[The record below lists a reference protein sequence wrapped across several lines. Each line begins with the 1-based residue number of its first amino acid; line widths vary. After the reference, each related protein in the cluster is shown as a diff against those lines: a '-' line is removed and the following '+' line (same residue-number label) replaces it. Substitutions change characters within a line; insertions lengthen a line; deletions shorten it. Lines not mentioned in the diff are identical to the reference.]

1 MKTILVLTD
10 FTRRSEHAAEFA
22 LEIAFKIRGEILL
35 YNAFYA
41 PQVVSLESGVYPY
54 YEDYSAIEQECLHEM
69 EKIVRKLGKKFTT
82 QHGVLPPPIRLLNEP
97 GKLGD
102 NVHEITMR
110 KDIWMIV
117 MGDKSKE
124 GPVSRFIFGSN
135 SNAVIDNASCPV
147 LLIPEK
153 AALKPVK
160 KIVFATDLQRTELVA
175 MLILEKLAELW
186 ESQITV
192 LHVCDKTLS
201 VEEKVSHYSYYKKI
215 LGGIKYPHT
224 NYLDVRGDHITDT
237 IADYATK
244 EKIDLIA
251 IVHKKRSFIGHLLH
265 KSISKKMMNYHNA
278 PLLVLQST

>member
-82 QHGVLPPPIRLLNEP
+82 QHGVPPPPIRLLNEP

-102 NVHEITMR
+102 KVHEITMR

-153 AALKPVK
+153 AAEVK
-160 KIVFATDLQRTELVA
+160 Q
-175 MLILEKLAELW
+175 
-186 ESQITV
+186 
-192 LHVCDKTLS
+192 
-201 VEEKVSHYSYYKKI
+201 
-215 LGGIKYPHT
+215 
-224 NYLDVRGDHITDT
+224 
-237 IADYATK
+237 
-244 EKIDLIA
+244 
-251 IVHKKRSFIGHLLH
+251 
-265 KSISKKMMNYHNA
+265 
-278 PLLVLQST
+278 